1 MPKGIVEKE
10 IIRMTSKATA
20 LATDFLAVEE
30 PLEIK
35 IAFGKGAQRAQKSL
49 AVTMRTPGDDFDL
62 ALGFLFT
69 EGIILS
75 AKDVLQMRYLAEQLD
90 EASQKNVVLVDLQTD
105 IDFDFEKLN
114 RHFYTSSSCGICGKA
129 SIDMVQTTCHYLLP
143 KGEPRI
149 SADLLFSLPQKLNQE
164 QTLFAQTG
172 GIHAAALFDANGN
185 LQLLREDVGRHNALD
200 KLIGAALK
208 QNQIP
213 LSNEI
218 ILVSGRAGFELVQKS
233 VMAGVPILVAVGAA
247 SSLAVELAE
256 EHGMTLVGFL
266 REQKGNVYCGMERLL
281 TTLVT

>member
-1 MPKGIVEKE
+1 MSKGIIKRDIKKLKE
-10 IIRMTSKATA
+10 NHAAAWEDT
-20 LATDFLAVEE
+20 LVVEE

-35 IAFGKGAQRAQKSL
+35 IAYGKGTQRKQKDL
-49 AVTMRTPGDDFDL
+49 AVTMRTPGNDFDL
-62 ALGFLFT
+62 AMGFLFT

-90 EASQKNVVLVDLQTD
+90 EASQENIVLVDLQTD
-105 IDFDFEKLN
+105 INFDFEQLN

-172 GIHAAALFDANGN
+172 GIHAAALFDTNGN

-208 QNQIP
+208 QDQIP
-213 LSNEI
+213 LSNAI

-233 VMAGVPILVAVGAA
+233 VMAGVPILAAVGAA

-266 REQKGNVYCGMERLL
+266 REQKGNIYCGAERIL
-281 TTLVT
+281 TT